1 MSIASMTGFARAIG
15 QDARVSWAI
24 ELKCVNGRA
33 LDVRCRL
40 PPSFDALEPSLRA
53 AAAAALSRGNLS
65 VLVQLTPAGGTAP
78 IRLNRPTLDALLAL
92 VHEIGPLEG
101 VAPAR
106 LDGLL
111 ALKGVIESVEP
122 EENEAAREARYA
134 AMRGSFAEALK
145 ALVAARRAEG
155 AALEKLLNGALDA
168 IAGLVAHAETSAAP
182 RTEAVRERLRAQVN
196 ALLEAGAPLPEE
208 RLAQE
213 FALLVVKLDVREE
226 IDRLNVH
233 VEAARKLI
241 VDGGPVGRR
250 LDFLAQEF
258 NREANTL
265 CSKAGDPALTATGL
279 ELKAVIDQFR
289 EQVQNIE

>member
-1 MSIASMTGFARAIG
+1 
-15 QDARVSWAI
+15 V
-24 ELKCVNGRA
+24 
-33 LDVRCRL
+33 VRQV
-40 PPSFDALEPSLRA
+40 
-53 AAAAALSRGNLS
+53 G
-65 VLVQLTPAGGTAP
+65 P
-78 IRLNRPTLDALLAL
+78 I
-92 VHEIGPLEG
+92 EG

-122 EENEAAREARYA
+122 EDDETAREARLDA
-134 AMRGSFAEALK
+134 IRRCFETALGS
-145 ALVAARRAEG
+145 LVEARRAEG
-155 AALEKLLNGALDA
+155 AATATVLRGALDA
-168 IAGLVAHAETSAAP
+168 IEALIGRAEQCASLRAD
-182 RTEAVRERLRAQVN
+182 AVRERLRNQVQ
-196 ALLEAGAPLPEE
+196 ALLEAGAPVPEE

-213 FALLVVKLDVREE
+213 LALLAVKADVREE
-226 IDRLNVH
+226 VERLKLH

-241 VDGGPVGRR
+241 AEGGAVGRR
-250 LDFLAQEF
+250 LDFLSQEF

>member
-1 MSIASMTGFARAIG
+1 MAIASMTGFARASG
-15 QDARVSWAI
+15 QDERLAWTF

-33 LDVRCRL
+33 LDMRCRL
-40 PPSFDALEPSLRA
+40 PTGFDALEPRLRA
-53 AAAAALSRGNLS
+53 AAAKALHRGNLS
-65 VLVQLTPAGGTAP
+65 VALQVAPAGGAAP
-78 IRLNRPTLDALLAL
+78 LRLNREALASLLAL
-92 VHEIGPLEG
+92 IREIGPVEG

-111 ALKGVIESVEP
+111 ALKGVIESVEA
-122 EENEAAREARYA
+122 EEDEAAREARLDAISRSFEA
-134 AMRGSFAEALK
+134 ALA
-145 ALVAARRAEG
+145 ALVETRRAEG
-155 AALEKLLNGALDA
+155 EATAAVLRAALDA
-168 IAGLVAHAETSAAP
+168 IEALIGRAETSASLRAD
-182 RTEAVRERLRAQVN
+182 AVRERLRHQVQ

-213 FALLVVKLDVREE
+213 LALLAVKADVREE
-226 IDRLNVH
+226 IDRLRLH

-241 VDGGPVGRR
+241 AEGGAVGRR
-250 LDFLAQEF
+250 LDFLSQEF

-265 CSKAGDPALTATGL
+265 CSKAGDPGLTAIGL